1 MAKRS
6 TAHTASA
13 HDSTAPDDSTIPL
26 GEVPEATE
34 VLGAEEETIGATRNP
49 YQRRSSASGTAQ
61 MPHVPDPHS
70 PPTPA
75 QGYPAAPH
83 SAGAYDADPTE
94 HLPYSADPQFSSSPQ
109 YAQAPSSTLR
119 MRSTVARLG
128 MWLMGLRRRRPVPP
142 LRGTP
147 IPGGLVHALFCSI
160 FCTVRVCGGC
170 CCQPLFFC
178 GHLPWAA
185 A

>member
-75 QGYPAAPH
+75 QGYPAAPR

-109 YAQAPSSTLR
+109 YAQAPQQYPPNAQYGGR
-119 MRSTVARLG
+119 PGYVAYGGSAAGARC
-128 MWLMGLRRRRPVPP
+128 RP
-142 LRGTP
+142 
-147 IPGGLVHALFCSI
+147 
-160 FCTVRVCGGC
+160 
-170 CCQPLFFC
+170 
-178 GHLPWAA
+178 
-185 A
+185 

>member
-61 MPHVPDPHS
+61 MPHVPGVPC
-70 PPTPA
+70 
-75 QGYPAAPH
+75 
-83 SAGAYDADPTE
+83 GA
-94 HLPYSADPQFSSSPQ
+94 SFGW
-109 YAQAPSSTLR
+109 
-119 MRSTVARLG
+119 RL
-128 MWLMGLRRRRPVPP
+128 
-142 LRGTP
+142 
-147 IPGGLVHALFCSI
+147 
-160 FCTVRVCGGC
+160 
-170 CCQPLFFC
+170 
-178 GHLPWAA
+178 
-185 A
+185 